1 MTKIIVT
8 SPSTRI
14 QLQTILYSNIIEIRE
29 KINTLKNKGYEDL
42 EIQRLEEKTKAITEM
57 MNCIAAS

>member
-1 MTKIIVT
+1 MTKIIVAN
-8 SPSTRI
+8 PSTRI
-14 QLQTILYSNIIEIRE
+14 QLRTILYSDIIEIRE